1 MIGQKKNTKAF
12 TLLELIVVITL
23 LSVVFALIG
32 FTFIKNIEGSLDV
45 SKNIHKTISS
55 LSIYNQLEK
64 QIFAKYTPKNQKTVI
79 KLTEDSLSFY
89 TGYPIFYEGFVRAE
103 YKIKNTE
110 DNMKLLIYEEYPYVD
125 GKLGEDGIKK
135 VVLGKFRDLTIE
147 FIKNKKVYQSFNG
160 NKFPKIIKIKIN
172 DYEYYIEAF

>member
-1 MIGQKKNTKAF
+1 MTGLKKNTKAF

-45 SKNIHKTISS
+45 SKTIHKTVSS
-55 LSIYNQLEK
+55 LSIYNQLKK
-64 QIFAKYTPKNQKTVI
+64 QIFAKYTPKNQKIVI
-79 KLTEDSLSFY
+79 KLSEDSLSFY

-103 YKIKNTE
+103 YKIEKTK
-110 DNMKLLIYEEYPYVD
+110 DNKKILIYEEYPYID
-125 GKLGEDGIKK
+125 GKLGGDGIKK
-135 VVLGKFRDLTIE
+135 VVLGKFKDLSIE
-147 FIKNKKVYQSFNG
+147 FIKNKKVYKSFNG
-160 NKFPKIIKIKIN
+160 NKFPEIIKINID